1 MDRTHGVY
9 MLIFIMVTAYLL
21 VEVLWVGV
29 AVLVLGIGSAI
40 FFYNKKKKEK
50 RKKLEEE
57 IERIE
62 QMKREQQE

>member
-9 MLIFIMVTAYLL
+9 MLIFIMVTAYFL
-21 VEVLWVGV
+21 VEVFWVGI
-29 AVLVLGIGSAI
+29 AILVLGIGLST
-40 FFYNKKKKEK
+40 YLYVKKKKEK

-62 QMKREQQE
+62 KMKKEQ